1 MQGFDPHRLTAEDDP
16 YPIYREMREEHPLY
30 YSEEREIWVVS
41 RYADVRATLLDAGTW
56 ASGQGTV
63 PSGFLAEKPM
73 LISEDPPY
81 HTHLRGAVHLS
92 FTPRRMRALEKR
104 VREIAV
110 ELLDAVDP
118 EADTELFSTYT
129 DPLPVAVMTELL
141 GVGIEDR
148 DEFKRC
154 ADAIIHTTEGRGE
167 AAAEAQRWI
176 FDYLENVLPERAQD
190 ADPEEDLV
198 SMLLQPPPDA
208 RGQLTH
214 DEVVGFCTILL
225 LAGTETT
232 TNALGNILHL
242 LERNPALRAELAA
255 RPESLPLAI
264 EECLRLESP
273 VQGLSRVASRDVEVL
288 GEKIREGERLH
299 MLFGSAN
306 RDERVFP
313 DAEQLDPRRDPNP
326 HLSFG
331 LGIHFCLGAS
341 LARTELRVGLEE
353 LLARYPGYALDRER
367 SHRQASDT
375 NRGFTQLTARLAGPA

>member
-1 MQGFDPHRLTAEDDP
+1 MQSFDPHVLTAEDDP
-16 YPIYREMREEHPLY
+16 YPVYRELREQHPLY
-30 YSEEREIWVVS
+30 YSEERKIWVLS
-41 RYADVRATLLDAGTW
+41 RYADVRAALLDADTW

-63 PSGFLAEKPM
+63 PSGFLSDKPM

-92 FTPRRMRALEKR
+92 FTPRRMRALERR

-110 ELLDAVDP
+110 ELLDAIDP
-118 EADTELFSTYT
+118 QADSELFSAYT

-148 DEFKRC
+148 EHFKRC
-154 ADAIIHTTEGRGE
+154 ADAIIHTTQGKSEE
-167 AAAEAQRWI
+167 AGEAQRWI
-176 FDYLENVLPERAQD
+176 FEYLENVLPDRD
-190 ADPEEDLV
+190 GDPEEDLV
-198 SMLLQPPPDA
+198 SMLLHPPPEV

-214 DEVVGFCTILL
+214 EEVVGFCTILL

-232 TNALGNILHL
+232 TNALGNILL
-242 LERNPALRAELAA
+242 LLQRNPDLRAQLAA
-255 RPESLPLAI
+255 QPAALPLAI

-273 VQGLSRVASRDVEVL
+273 VQGLSRVATRDVEIL

-299 MLFGSAN
+299 MLFASAN
-306 RDERVFP
+306 RDDAVFE
-313 DAEQLDPRRDPNP
+313 DADRLDPRRDPNP
-326 HLSFG
+326 HLCFG

-341 LARTELRVGLEE
+341 LARTELQVALEE
-353 LLARYPGYALDRER
+353 LLSRHPDYALDLDR

-375 NRGFTQLTARLAGPA
+375 NRGFTQLRARLAGDG